1 MDKEAEN
8 MDVTLY
14 LTFLLESEVLALEVT
29 RVREVL
35 DICQITRVP
44 NAPDYLL
51 GVVNLRGSVIPVIDL
66 RMKFGLPQTES
77 TIDARIVI
85 LELSRDGVEA
95 VAGIMADSVHD
106 VIGIGRDQISPPP
119 ESGAHWRREYIKG
132 IGKYGEDFIL
142 LLDIHRVFIEQER
155 MPVSTGDM

>member
-1 MDKEAEN
+1 MEDTTEINE
-8 MDVTLY
+8 VTLY
-14 LTFLLESEVLALEVT
+14 MTFLLENELLALEVA

-35 DICQITRVP
+35 DLCPITRVP
-44 NAPDYLL
+44 NAPEYMV

-66 RMKFGLPQTES
+66 RLKFGLSKTES

-106 VIGIGRDQISPPP
+106 VVGIGDEQISPPP
-119 ESGAHWRREYIKG
+119 ESGARWRTEYIKG

-142 LLDIHRVFIEQER
+142 LLDIHRVFADQER
-155 MPVSTGDM
+155 MSASPGEM